1 MIANSSYKS
10 SSRHKNKLHFLC
22 LLILFAAFC
31 PAWAQTSGNTKPA
44 RNTTATQSRQI
55 KRITPQIPKV
65 DRYQRNKVFLEH
77 ADILEANSQNFEFQI
92 LRYNV
97 VFRRGN
103 MYLYCD
109 SAHFYDKT
117 NSIDAF
123 GNVRM
128 ERGNNMT
135 GYANNLHYDGI
146 TEMLN
151 LMENVVIEKDGRV
164 LSSDYIDYDVKANT
178 GRYSNGG
185 NLKDTDGKDL
195 SSVLGTYDF
204 NTDRAYFTENVVLVN
219 NKDKYVMNTER
230 LNYDTR
236 TKVATILEETVIV
249 SDSNKIYTNNGIYNT
264 ATERATLY
272 NRSKLVA
279 KDGKTLTGD
288 TLYYDRKKSEGNA
301 RGDIIVTDPK
311 HDLILDGDYGYHNEV
326 THVSYATKRARA
338 REFSKNDTLYFHGD
352 TLKTYVYFNG
362 NDSVRVLMATNGV
375 RFYRKDVQGL
385 CGYLTFA
392 NNDSILNLYNHPVV
406 WSGNRQIFSENEI
419 NVHLKDSTS
428 IDWATIP
435 NHGLLVEHLGEVY
448 YNQLSGKSIKAYF
461 EKVDTIENGKHRKG
475 VDLRHVDVAG
485 NVRTVF
491 FPMEEDS
498 TYNKCVRTESG
509 YLALDLKAK
518 QEVEKIKLWP
528 EVTGTVIPLF
538 TIKKSQLY
546 LEKEFKWF
554 DDLRPKNPDDIF
566 NVSVEMRAM
575 IDSPFIVQEKE
586 LERISLSAGSD
597 GTGASSDEDMGEQSG
612 EDNNLEMKG
621 GVR

>member
-1 MIANSSYKS
+1 MIKNLSYKS
-10 SSRHKNKLHFLC
+10 QSRHKSKKHILC
-22 LLILFAAFC
+22 LLILFSLIGVGTICAA
-31 PAWAQTSGNTKPA
+31 NDVKPA
-44 RNTTATQSRQI
+44 RTSQSQQSRQI
-55 KRITPQIPKV
+55 KKITPQIPKA
-65 DRYQRNKVFLEH
+65 DRFQRNKVFLEH
-77 ADILEANSQNFEFQI
+77 ADILEANSNNFEFQI

-117 NSIDAF
+117 NTIDAF

-128 ERGNNMT
+128 ERGNNMR
-135 GYANNLHYDGI
+135 GSAKNLHYDGI

-151 LMENVVIEKDGRV
+151 LMENVVIEEDGRV

-178 GRYSNGG
+178 GRYTNGG
-185 NLKDTDGKDL
+185 NLRDTDGKDL
-195 SSVLGTYDF
+195 SSVVGTYDF
-204 NTDRAYFTENVVLVN
+204 NTDRAYFTNNVILVN
-219 NKDKYVMNTER
+219 NKDRYTMNTER

-249 SDSNKIYTNNGIYNT
+249 SDSNKIYTNQGVYNT
-264 ATERATLY
+264 ATEQATLY
-272 NRSKLVA
+272 NRSRLVA

-301 RGDIIVTDPK
+301 RGAIELTDPK
-311 HDLILDGDYGYHNEV
+311 RDLILDGDYGYHNEV
-326 THVSYATKRARA
+326 THVSFATKRARA

-352 TLKTYVYFNG
+352 TLKTYVYYNG
-362 NDSVRVLMATNGV
+362 SDSVRVLMATNGV

-392 NNDSILNLYNHPVV
+392 NNDSILNLYNHPIV
-406 WSGNRQIFSENEI
+406 WSGERQIYSDNEI
-419 NVHLKDSTS
+419 NVHLQDSTS

-435 NHGLLVEHLGEVY
+435 NQGLLVEHLGEVY
-448 YNQLSGKSIKAYF
+448 YNQLTGKTIKALF

-475 VDLRHVDVAG
+475 VDLRHVDVTG

-509 YLALDLKAK
+509 FMSVDLKSR
-518 QEVEKIKLWP
+518 QEIEKIKLWP
-528 EVTGTVIPLF
+528 EVNGTVIPLF
-538 TIKKSQLY
+538 AIKKSQLY
-546 LEKEFKWF
+546 LEKAFRWF
-554 DDLRPKNPDDIF
+554 DSLRPKNPDDIF
-566 NVSVEMRAM
+566 NISDEMKAM
-575 IDSPFIVQEKE
+575 INSPYTVQEKE
-586 LERISLSAGSD
+586 LERISLSNGSGGD
-597 GTGASSDEDMGEQSG
+597 DAVQQ
-612 EDNNLEMKG
+612 EDNLQTKE
-621 GVR
+621 GVIK

>member
-1 MIANSSYKS
+1 MLTKLSYKS
-10 SSRHKNKLHFLC
+10 LSRHKGKLHFLC
-22 LLILFAAFC
+22 LLILLVAFGT
-31 PAWAQTSGNTKPA
+31 ASAQTSGSSKPS
-44 RNTTATQSRQI
+44 RNSTAKTTRQI
-55 KRITPQIPKV
+55 KKITPQIPKA
-65 DRYQRNKVFLEH
+65 DRFQRNKVFLEH
-77 ADILEANSQNFEFQI
+77 ADILEANSENFEFQI

-128 ERGNNMT
+128 ERGSNMT

-178 GRYSNGG
+178 GKYTNGG

-204 NTDRAYFTENVVLVN
+204 NTDKAYFTENVVLVN

-236 TKVATILEETVIV
+236 SKIATILEETVIV
-249 SDSNKIYTNNGIYNT
+249 SDSNKIYTNNGVYNT

-272 NRSKLVA
+272 NRSQLVA

-311 HDLILDGDYGYHNEV
+311 HDLILDGDYGYHNEA
-326 THVSYATKRARA
+326 THVSYATRRARA

-392 NNDSILNLYNHPVV
+392 NNDSILNLYNHPIV
-406 WSGNRQIFSENEI
+406 WSGERQIFSENEI

-435 NHGLLVEHLGEVY
+435 NQGLLVEHLGEVY
-448 YNQLSGKSIKAYF
+448 YNQLSGKSIKAFF
-461 EKVDTIENGKHRKG
+461 EKVDTIENGKRRKG

-485 NVRTVF
+485 NVKTVF

-528 EVTGTVIPLF
+528 EVSGTVTPLF
-538 TIKKSQLY
+538 SIKKTQLY

-554 DDLRPKNPDDIF
+554 NDLRPKDPDDIF
-566 NVSVEMRAM
+566 TISPEMRAM
-575 IDSPFIVQEKE
+575 IDSPYIVQEKE
-586 LERISLSAGSD
+586 LDRISMSSGSD
-597 GTGASSDEDMGEQSG
+597 GTGEEGGGQSESGSIQETKGEI
-612 EDNNLEMKG
+612 K
-621 GVR
+621 

>member
-1 MIANSSYKS
+1 MIKNLSYKS
-10 SSRHKNKLHFLC
+10 QRHKSKKHILC
-22 LLILFAAFC
+22 LLILFSLIGIGTICA
-31 PAWAQTSGNTKPA
+31 TNDVKPA
-44 RNTTATQSRQI
+44 RTSQSQQKRQI
-55 KRITPQIPKV
+55 KKITPQIPKA
-65 DRYQRNKVFLEH
+65 DRFQRNKVFLEH
-77 ADILEANSQNFEFQI
+77 ADILEANSNNFEFQI

-117 NSIDAF
+117 NTIDAF

-135 GYANNLHYDGI
+135 GSANNLHYDGI

-151 LMENVVIEKDGRV
+151 LMENVVIEEDGRV

-185 NLKDTDGKDL
+185 NLRDTDGKDL
-195 SSVLGTYDF
+195 SSVVGTYDF
-204 NTDRAYFTENVVLVN
+204 NNDRAYFSENVVLVN

-249 SDSNKIYTNNGIYNT
+249 SDSNKIYTNQGVYNT
-264 ATERATLY
+264 ATEQATLY
-272 NRSKLVA
+272 NRSRLVA

-301 RGDIIVTDPK
+301 RGSIVLTDPK
-311 HDLILDGDYGYHNEV
+311 RDLILDGDYGYHNEV
-326 THVSYATKRARA
+326 THLSFATKRARA

-352 TLKTYVYFNG
+352 TLKTYVYYNG
-362 NDSVRVLMATNGV
+362 TDSVRVLMATNGV

-392 NNDSILNLYNHPVV
+392 NNDSILNLYNHPIV
-406 WSGNRQIFSENEI
+406 WSGERQIYSDNEI
-419 NVHLKDSTS
+419 NVHLQDSTS

-435 NHGLLVEHLGEVY
+435 NQGLLVEHLGEVY
-448 YNQLSGKSIKAYF
+448 YNQLTGKTIKAFF
-461 EKVDTIENGKHRKG
+461 EKVDTVENGKHRKG
-475 VDLRHVDVAG
+475 VDLRHVDVTG

-509 YLALDLKAK
+509 FMSVDLKSR
-518 QEVEKIKLWP
+518 QEIEKIKLWP
-528 EVTGTVIPLF
+528 EVNGTVTPLF

-546 LEKEFKWF
+546 LEKAFKWF
-554 DDLRPKNPDDIF
+554 DDLRPKYPDDIF
-566 NVSVEMRAM
+566 NISAEMKTM
-575 IDSPFIVQEKE
+575 ISSPYTVQEKE
-586 LERISLSAGSD
+586 QERISLSKEDAGD
-597 GTGASSDEDMGEQSG
+597 DAVQKEAQQTKEGDM
-612 EDNNLEMKG
+612 K
-621 GVR
+621 